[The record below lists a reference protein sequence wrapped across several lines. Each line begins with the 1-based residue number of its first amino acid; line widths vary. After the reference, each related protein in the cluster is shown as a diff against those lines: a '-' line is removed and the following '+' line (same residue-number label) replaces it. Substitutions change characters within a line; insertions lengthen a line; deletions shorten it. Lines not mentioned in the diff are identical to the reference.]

1 MGRAKKQIQV
11 KEPLTIRFKEVKGG
25 RRSVYLDCYV
35 NGKRW
40 YEFLSK
46 KIGYLYYENSTD
58 AYTRVHNAEVLQ
70 KANAIKMERI
80 SEIYAGKDTAQKV
93 AKNGKMLLQTW
104 MDIYAQRQLE
114 NGRKDSRIIA
124 YTKQILKAY
133 AGANVQMQDIDKK
146 FCLGFLQ
153 YIKHLRA
160 NRAHEDIKS
169 MSANSALSKSPNPEH
184 YIVTRHPQKDI
195 IKLRTGYYRILKL
208 SKEEIARRIE
218 KIKRDRIY
226 ELERLQ
232 AISET
237 APANITDPRDCATYI
252 SAKARITMMREK
264 GTFRQY
270 TDEELLFKAT
280 HEPITTHEAEDEIII
295 SEVTASDIEK
305 AEPTYIKP
313 HTQRNYYRCF
323 SCALNAAVREEIILS
338 NPFDKISSTD
348 RIKVPE
354 STREYLTIDEV
365 KQLIATECK
374 RENVKNA
381 FLFSCFCGL
390 RISDIYAITWGQIT
404 MDGEQM
410 RLQLQMQKTKDPLYL
425 PISEQAQ
432 KYMPQRG
439 TAGDNDKIFNL
450 PTGES
455 CNNIIAEWATA
466 AGITKKVTF
475 HVARHTFATMM
486 LTLGADLYTTSKLLG
501 HADIETTQIY
511 AKIVN
516 AKKDHAVNLT
526 NGIF

>member
-1 MGRAKKQIQV
+1 MGRAKKRIQD
-11 KEPLTIRFKEVKGG
+11 KEPVNIRYKEGKSGM
-25 RRSVYLDCYV
+25 RSVYLDCYV
-35 NGKRW
+35 KGKRW

-46 KIGYLYYENSTD
+46 KIGYLYPENTTD
-58 AYTRVHNAEVLQ
+58 YRERAHNKAVEQ
-70 KANAIKMERI
+70 KANAIRWERI
-80 SEIYAGKDTAQKV
+80 AEIQAGKDGAQKTMR
-93 AKNGKMLLQTW
+93 NGKMLLQDW
-104 MDIYAQRQLE
+104 MDIYAQRQLS

-124 YTKQILKAY
+124 YTKKILLDY
-133 AGANVQMQDIDKK
+133 AGANVQMQDIDKR

-169 MSANSALSKSPNPEH
+169 MGANSALNINPNPEH
-184 YIVTRHPQKDI
+184 YIFTRNKDI
-195 IKLRTGYYRILKL
+195 VKNKYGYWKKLHL
-208 SKEEIARRIE
+208 SEQAIVEKIEQLRKEDQVQIE
-218 KIKRDRIY
+218 KNK
-226 ELERLQ
+226 ELQKIAQKL
-232 AISET
+232 
-237 APANITDPRDCATYI
+237 
-252 SAKARITMMREK
+252 
-264 GTFRQY
+264 GRQY
-270 TDEELLFKAT
+270 TIRTEPFSDEKLRFNAT
-280 HEPITTHEAEDEIII
+280 HVMISTDEGKSAEYKVREA
-295 SEVTASDIEK
+295 TAIDIAK
-305 AEPTYIKP
+305 AEPTFIKP

-323 SCALNAAVREEIILS
+323 SCALNAAVREEILLN
-338 NPFDKISSTD
+338 NPFDNISNTD

-390 RISDIYAITWGQIT
+390 RISDIFAITWGQLT
-404 MDGEQM
+404 QDGEQM

-432 KYMPQRG
+432 KYMPYRG
-439 TAGDNDKIFNL
+439 TAGANDKIFNL

-455 CNNIIAEWATA
+455 CNNIIAEWAKA

-516 AKKDHAVNLT
+516 AKKDEAVNLT